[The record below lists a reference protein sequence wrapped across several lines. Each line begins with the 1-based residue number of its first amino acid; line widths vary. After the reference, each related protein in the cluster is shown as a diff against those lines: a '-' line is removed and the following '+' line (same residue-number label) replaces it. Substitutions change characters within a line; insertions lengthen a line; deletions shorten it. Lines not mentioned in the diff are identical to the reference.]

1 MVIELQ
7 IYDIVIAVYE
17 CFRAKI
23 QMRSVRVCSVLC
35 PLASQLKFSFGVDFV
50 PNWGLF
56 DVKMRVLGTC
66 GDEKNTL
73 TLRRNFEISSKKLL

>member
-1 MVIELQ
+1 MFRKGIDGLWWSLVVIVLQ

-50 PNWGLF
+50 AFWAFL
-56 DVKMRVLGTC
+56 M
-66 GDEKNTL
+66 
-73 TLRRNFEISSKKLL
+73 